1 MCVERWDYAPVN
13 IDKVL
18 NLQTLEGEKIMKIKK
33 CDVCEVIKDS
43 PITSL
48 SLPIIPEDELI
59 LKRFDLCPECLE
71 LIGAQFHLKK
81 VNRKREA

>member
-1 MCVERWDYAPVN
+1 
-13 IDKVL
+13 
-18 NLQTLEGEKIMKIKK
+18 MKIKK
-33 CDVCEVIKDS
+33 CDMCEVIKDS

-71 LIGAQFHLKK
+71 LIGAAISSVIKK
-81 VNRKREA
+81 